1 MHEIVRN
8 REFIPC
14 IVPSAVHGLYEMN
27 GQFQL
32 IYLCTDANMC
42 SNHIILSMVLVE
54 FPCCLEAK
62 KGKKATHLTNLTS
75 VSLSHA
81 DTN

>member
-1 MHEIVRN
+1 MAKKVGDLQLHEIVRN

-54 FPCCLEAK
+54 FPGVVWR
-62 KGKKATHLTNLTS
+62 GKKERKQLI
-75 VSLSHA
+75 
-81 DTN
+81 